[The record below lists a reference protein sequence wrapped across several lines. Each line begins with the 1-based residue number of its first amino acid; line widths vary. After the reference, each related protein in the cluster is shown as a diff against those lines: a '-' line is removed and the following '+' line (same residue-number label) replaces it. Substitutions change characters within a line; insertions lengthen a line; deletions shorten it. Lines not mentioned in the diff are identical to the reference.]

1 LLKRIKEDIK
11 DKNMNAIILATEKTF
26 PSYDFYIKNGF
37 TEADGAV
44 FLGISL

>member
-37 TEADGAV
+37 TEADGTV